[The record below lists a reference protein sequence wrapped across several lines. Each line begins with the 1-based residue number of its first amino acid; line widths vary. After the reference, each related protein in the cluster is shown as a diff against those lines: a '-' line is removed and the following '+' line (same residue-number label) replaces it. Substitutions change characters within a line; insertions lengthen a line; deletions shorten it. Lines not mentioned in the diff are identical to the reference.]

1 MIPSLRNW
9 FNTNFSAATYQALL
23 DESTAAYQYPV
34 PFRQAETPVFL
45 PDEFR
50 DRLIAAGKEI
60 ADFAAK
66 PEFIAMSESA
76 IPAGL
81 NVPND
86 PGFSGMLAIDFAI
99 CKDENGEWL
108 PQLIEMQ
115 GFPSLYGYQVFLSDL
130 YQKHFQIPE
139 EFTYLFS
146 NDNIEDYKADL
157 KAHILGNYA
166 PENVILLEIEPYQQK
181 TAIDFYVMEDWTGIK
196 SLCISEI
203 ILEEKKLFYLKEG
216 VKTPIHRIY
225 NRVIFDELLPRT
237 DLKRQFNLTEDVEV
251 EWVCHPNWFFRISK
265 YTLPFIKSQYV
276 PDTRFLNEVSEYPTD
291 LENYVLKP
299 LFSFAGQ
306 GVIINV
312 TSADLDAVTDR
323 ENWILQRK
331 VKYEYIFQD
340 PENVGV
346 KAELRLLYIYDE
358 VRKQARLVANLGRLS
373 KGLMVGV
380 RYNKDFSW
388 VGASSYFFRK
398 RV

>member
-1 MIPSLRNW
+1 MISSLRTW
-9 FNTNFSAATYQALL
+9 FNSHFTDAAYQALN
-23 DESTAAYQYPV
+23 DESAAAYNYPV
-34 PFRQAETPVFL
+34 PFRQAETPIFL
-45 PDEFR
+45 PDDFR
-50 DRLIAAGKEI
+50 DKVIEAGREI
-60 ADFAAK
+60 ADFVSK

-76 IPAGL
+76 IPAAL
-81 NVPND
+81 KVPND
-86 PGFSGMLAIDFAI
+86 PGFAGMLAIDFAV
-99 CKDENGEWL
+99 CKDEKGEWL

-115 GFPSLYGYQVFLSDL
+115 GFPSLYGYQVFLSNL
-130 YQKHFQIPE
+130 YQKHYKIPT
-139 EFTYLFS
+139 EFSYLFAHE
-146 NDNIEDYKADL
+146 NIESYKADL
-157 KAHILGNYA
+157 KAFILGNHA
-166 PENVILLEIEPYQQK
+166 AENVILLEIEPYQQK

-196 SLCISEI
+196 SVCISEI
-203 ILEEKKLFYLKEG
+203 IVEGRTLFYLKNG
-216 VKTPIHRIY
+216 IKTPIHRIY
-225 NRVIFDELLPRT
+225 NRVIFDELLPRE

-276 PDTRFLNEVSEYPTD
+276 PNTRFLNEVSEYPTD

-312 TSADLDAVTDR
+312 TKADLDAVTDR

-331 VKYEYIFQD
+331 VKYEYIFED
-340 PENVGV
+340 LEGVGV
-346 KAELRLLYIYDE
+346 KGEIRLLYIYDD
-358 VRKQARLVANLGRLS
+358 VAKKPKLVANLGRLS

-398 RV
+398 

>member
-1 MIPSLRNW
+1 
-9 FNTNFSAATYQALL
+9 
-23 DESTAAYQYPV
+23 
-34 PFRQAETPVFL
+34 
-45 PDEFR
+45 
-50 DRLIAAGKEI
+50 
-60 ADFAAK
+60 
-66 PEFIAMSESA
+66 MSESA

-86 PGFSGMLAIDFAI
+86 PGFPGMLAIDFAI
-99 CKDENGEWL
+99 CKDEKGEWL

-130 YQKHFQIPE
+130 YQKHYQIPE

-146 NDNIEDYKADL
+146 NDNIESYKADL
-157 KAHILGNYA
+157 KAHILGNHA
-166 PENVILLEIEPYQQK
+166 PENVVLLEIEPYKQK

-196 SLCISEI
+196 SVCISEI
-203 ILEEKKLFYLKEG
+203 IVEGKKLFYLKDG

-237 DLKRQFNLTEDVEV
+237 DLQRQFNLTEDVDV

-276 PDTRFLNEVSEYPTD
+276 PDTRFLNEVTEYPTD

-312 TSADLDAVTDR
+312 TTKDLDEVTDR

-346 KAELRLLYIYDE
+346 KAEIRLLYTYDE
-358 VRKQARLVANLGRLS
+358 TAKQAKLVANLGRLS

-398 RV
+398 K

>member
-9 FNTNFSAATYQALL
+9 FNTNFSEATYQALNE
-23 DESTAAYQYPV
+23 ESWAAYQYV
-34 PFRQAETPVFL
+34 IPFRQAETPVFL

-60 ADFAAK
+60 ADFTAK

-86 PGFSGMLAIDFAI
+86 PGFPGMLAIDFAI
-99 CKDENGEWL
+99 CKDEKGEWL

-130 YQKHFQIPE
+130 YQKHYQIPE

-146 NDNIEDYKADL
+146 NDNIESYKADL
-157 KAHILGNYA
+157 KAHILGNHA
-166 PENVILLEIEPYQQK
+166 PENVVLLEIEPYKQK

-196 SLCISEI
+196 SVCISEI
-203 ILEEKKLFYLKEG
+203 IVEGKKLFYLKDG

-237 DLKRQFNLTEDVEV
+237 DLQRQFNLTEDVDV

-276 PDTRFLNEVSEYPTD
+276 PDTRFLNEVTEYPTD

-312 TSADLDAVTDR
+312 TTKDLDEVTDR

-346 KAELRLLYIYDE
+346 KAEIRLLYTYDE
-358 VRKQARLVANLGRLS
+358 TAKQAKLVANLGRLS

-398 RV
+398 K